1 MFFKKA
7 EFVIEKTTN
16 NTLFIRT
23 GIHCFYHLTI
33 RFIRIFA
40 EMKML

>member
-1 MFFKKA
+1 MFFKKS
-7 EFVIEKTTN
+7 EFVNEKTTN

-23 GIHCFYHLTI
+23 GRLCFYQLTI

-40 EMKML
+40 KMKML